1 MRKITIIIFVILIV
15 GALFSAKKASLSVEM
30 GPVKGF
36 EKMDLKS
43 IAVQQFDTTAIK
55 NSGGDPVELRNR
67 LEYDIIKGLYQA
79 GKIKVIQAYAI
90 KSIDESEVLERSKG
104 DLMVNSTK
112 IIKQVHYDYDP
123 YHKVNSILSG
133 FILKYDQKKID
144 PTNDYIE
151 ISIRIVDAVDGNIYW
166 ITRMKGVYKNIVYTI
181 VNTISKKKL
190 TTPAGALTG
199 E

>member
-1 MRKITIIIFVILIV
+1 MRKINIIILVLIIT
-15 GALFSAKKASLSVEM
+15 GSLFSAKVDLSVEM
-30 GPVKGF
+30 GPMKGF
-36 EKMDLKS
+36 DKVDLKS

-55 NSGGDPVELRNR
+55 NDSGDPVELRNR

-79 GKIKVIQAYAI
+79 NKIKVIQAYAI
-90 KSIDESEVLERSKG
+90 KSIDESEILERSKG

-133 FILKYDQKKID
+133 FILQYDQKKVD
-144 PTNDYIE
+144 PTNDDLE

-166 ITRMKGVYKNIVYTI
+166 ITRMKGLYKNIVYTI